1 MNYRYYTASGQ
12 CMVTPTEWKTCYD
25 VRTYVHTTVTT
36 CSGHFCVIP
45 QLTDQFLCWRIIPDR
60 LFCAPRICRQ

>member
-1 MNYRYYTASGQ
+1 
-12 CMVTPTEWKTCYD
+12 MVTPTEWKTCYD

-45 QLTDQFLCWRIIPDR
+45 QLSVRNRSVPLLADYP
-60 LFCAPRICRQ
+60 